1 MKIDKKRIIKKYTFI
16 FCICFII
23 LISIFFIIK
32 YQVEGE
38 KDMPYKLK
46 EVVIKSS
53 INSLNIDSK
62 NLWDLELSQANDIY
76 LYIES
81 DKEKNKNEKIQS
93 VSIKNIEVKNYNKK
107 DNIKVLLPTGNS
119 LKDIYD
125 NSTKD
130 YINEKIEYLASS
142 IDSLEN
148 HEICE
153 NGGMIALRIYNQNI
167 GTYKSTKDKKVTY
180 DGSLLKKANINEDDL
195 KFTISMDLIIETN
208 VGIRYKTNLQ
218 YELPVDKFENSG
230 VKTKVINEFSDV
242 VFKRE

>member
-1 MKIDKKRIIKKYTFI
+1 MKVDKKRIIKKYTFL
-16 FCICFII
+16 FCICFIV

-53 INSLNIDSK
+53 IDSNSINSK

-76 LYIES
+76 IYIEK
-81 DKEKNKNEKIQS
+81 DNNNKNEKIQS
-93 VSIKNIEVKNYNKK
+93 VSIENIKIK
-107 DNIKVLLPTGNS
+107 DYKENNNIKVLLPTGNS
-119 LKDIYD
+119 LKDIYE

-130 YINEKIEYLASS
+130 YINEKIEYIGSS
-142 IDSLEN
+142 IDSTEN

-167 GTYKSTKDKKVTY
+167 GKYQSSKDTKIIY
-180 DGSLLKKANINEDDL
+180 NGSLLKKAKINEKDL
-195 KFTISMDLIIETN
+195 KFLVSMDLVIEIDS
-208 VGIRYKTNLQ
+208 GIKYKTNLQ
-218 YELPVDKFENSG
+218 YEMPVDKFEESG
-230 VKTKVINEFSDV
+230 VKTKTIKEFSDV
-242 VFKRE
+242 IFRRE